1 MAGVA
6 LWQVKADG
14 QPAVRCVLER
24 LPDGRY
30 RLRLLKG
37 KPLMAFMEHDYPDR
51 PAALQSSILIYR
63 KLKDV
68 GFEDTRPPVVDTS
81 SMR

>member
-1 MAGVA
+1 MAGAA

-24 LPDGRY
+24 LLEGRY

-37 KPLMAFMEHDYPDR
+37 KRRVAFMEHEYPDR
-51 PAALQSSILIYR
+51 QAALESSLVIYR

-68 GFEDTRPPVVDTS
+68 GFHDTRPPLVDAS